1 MQKSSPINHWIRLC
15 LLCLNTRKPVAQQ
28 CAALLARVS
37 SVKRE
42 QIGGGR
48 GTGKRKREI
57 GRGSGWL
64 TAVTSNKQR
73 AGQAPEGDIS
83 LQLCRDLLLFT
94 VLCAT
99 AGPHFTL
106 ANGFSLDRQPRL

>member
-1 MQKSSPINHWIRLC
+1 M
-15 LLCLNTRKPVAQQ
+15 
-28 CAALLARVS
+28 
-37 SVKRE
+37 KRE
-42 QIGGGR
+42 QIRGGR
-48 GTGKRKREI
+48 RTGKRKREI

-99 AGPHFTL
+99 AGLHFTL
-106 ANGFSLDRQPRL
+106 AKTAGALKEAVFGGETPGFFFRRMHM

>member
-1 MQKSSPINHWIRLC
+1 MFALSKHMETSSPNSVQLC
-15 LLCLNTRKPVAQQ
+15 WLV
-28 CAALLARVS
+28 VS
-37 SVKRE
+37 SMKRE
-42 QIGGGR
+42 EIGQGR

-57 GRGSGWL
+57 GQGSGWL

-99 AGPHFTL
+99 AGLHFTL
-106 ANGFSLDRQPRL
+106 ANGISSDRRPGL